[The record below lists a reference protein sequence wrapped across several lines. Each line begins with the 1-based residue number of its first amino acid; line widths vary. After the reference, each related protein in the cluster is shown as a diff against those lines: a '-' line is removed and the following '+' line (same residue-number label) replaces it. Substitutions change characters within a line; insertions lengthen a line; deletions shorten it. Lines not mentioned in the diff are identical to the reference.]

1 MIISNREAFFI
12 IFLLTICSSFTVFAD
27 SRKFLYRGSFTNETY
42 LIDQTLPSEGL
53 MYFGGDR
60 KSQVKFCDN
69 ESEYFCFDSFGIA
82 FYVPKNL
89 NESSTSWTVDNLTFS
104 VTGRNISLELLGQK
118 YTDLYIISGPIN
130 LFDIPYSY
138 IEMKFLYSQAY
149 GLLGFSYFDD
159 TRVFWSEKAYG
170 FGKLNHIH

>member
-1 MIISNREAFFI
+1 MIHRRMIFI
-12 IFLLTICSSFTVFAD
+12 GLVILCLLKVTHAEEY
-27 SRKFLYRGSFTNETY
+27 RYRGSFTKETY
-42 LIDQTLPSEGL
+42 LIDQTTPTEGFVT
-53 MYFGGDR
+53 FGGDR
-60 KSQVKFCDN
+60 RALTKFCGN

-89 NESSTSWTVDNLTFS
+89 NDSSTSWTVDNLTFS
-104 VTGRNISLELLGQK
+104 VSGKNVSFELLGQT

-130 LFDIPYSY
+130 LFPIPYNY
-138 IEMKFLYSQAY
+138 IEMKFIYSQAY

-170 FGKLNHIH
+170 FGKRYDIKV